1 MSRKIFPAILHCF
14 HADRHDNE
22 SRVMK
27 KRDAGIQAK
36 YMEKRA
42 AVRPIKGYFDRSRNY
57 QRAVVIPALA
67 EREHLPLTI
76 ESLSSSVPAEILYD
90 TLILV
95 VVNNRP
101 PESGIA
107 ANQIDL
113 MDQTEDNALTLKWLE
128 DKGENVALSLA
139 WIDASSPGH
148 ELPHWGGVGLA
159 RKIGCDSVLAFLL
172 GLKNPSALDDF
183 TFFSLDADTVVSPDY
198 LETAGRELRKSGCA
212 GGVISFKHQKA
223 DSAESQAAID
233 EYEAFLNYYVEGLRW
248 AGSPYAFHTIG
259 SCICFTASGYIRAN
273 GFAARR
279 RAGEDFYFC
288 VELAKTGGV
297 CEINKPMLF
306 PSARISRRVP
316 FGTGKRIAEATLKGG
331 EALLAYDFRVFVCL
345 RELLTAVSTYTD
357 AGDDR
362 IYTELTN
369 PASRE
374 FLESRGF
381 PDVWRRFQ
389 SQYKTKDAVMAAF
402 HRWFDGFVTLKYI
415 HWLTEKEWPRRPLE
429 EIYQADS
436 YRGRSA

>member
-1 MSRKIFPAILHCF
+1 
-14 HADRHDNE
+14 
-22 SRVMK
+22 V
-27 KRDAGIQAK
+27 K
-36 YMEKRA
+36 YIDKRA
-42 AVRPIKGYFDRSRNY
+42 VVRPIKGYFDRSRTY
-57 QRAVVIPALA
+57 RRAVVIPALA
-67 EREHLPLTI
+67 ERAHLPLTI
-76 ESLSSSVPAEILYD
+76 ESLSSNVPPDILDD

-101 PESGIA
+101 PELGDAVDQIELME
-107 ANQIDL
+107 QID
-113 MDQTEDNALTLKWLE
+113 DNALTLKWLE
-128 DKGENVALSLA
+128 GEGQKRAFPLA

-159 RKIGCDSVLAFLL
+159 RKIGCDSVLTFLL
-172 GLKNPSALDDF
+172 GLNETIALDDF
-183 TFFSLDADTVVSPDY
+183 IFFSLDADTIVSADY
-198 LETAGRELRKSGCA
+198 LETAGHELRESGCA

-223 DSAESQAAID
+223 YSPESQTAID

-279 RAGEDFYFC
+279 QAGEDFYFC
-288 VELAKTGGV
+288 VEMAKTGGI
-297 CEINKPMLF
+297 CEINKTMVF

-316 FGTGKRIAEATLKGG
+316 FGTGKRMAEAKLKGE

-345 RELLTAVSTYTD
+345 RELLGAVSAHAD
-357 AGDDR
+357 EGSPR
-362 IYTELTN
+362 IFAELTS
-369 PASRE
+369 PAARE

-381 PDVWRRFQ
+381 PDIWERFQ
-389 SQYKTKDAVMAAF
+389 RQYKTKDALMAAF

-429 EIYQADS
+429 EIYQADF
-436 YRGRSA
+436 YRSRIT